1 MTSAQPRYEE
11 AEEEDNAAVLHIGA
25 IFIEIYRFLPA
36 VRFGNIL
43 NRKSV
48 FCTSQLSDSHFKNEP
63 FHTLIMGQKCASSP
77 PQTCGQRHQ

>member
-1 MTSAQPRYEE
+1 MTSAQLRYEE

-43 NRKSV
+43 KRKSV
-48 FCTSQLSDSHFKNEP
+48 FCTSQLSDSNFKNEP
-63 FHTLIMGQKCASSP
+63 FHIFSTSNLRPASSIVWKR
-77 PQTCGQRHQ
+77 Q